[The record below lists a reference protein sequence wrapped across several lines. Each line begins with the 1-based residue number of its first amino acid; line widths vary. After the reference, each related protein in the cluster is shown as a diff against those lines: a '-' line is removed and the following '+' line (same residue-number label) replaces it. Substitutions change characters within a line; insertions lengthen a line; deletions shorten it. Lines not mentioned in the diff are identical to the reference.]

1 MPHKGTFVLAD
12 ISGFSQY
19 LDEAG
24 LQHASN
30 VTAKL
35 LNDLIEANGDRWQ
48 IANLEGDCVFFF
60 REGRE
65 PTGELLAHLRSL
77 FECFFARQREI
88 GQDTDCGCGACE
100 GASQLALKFIVH
112 AGEYA
117 EQSIGGRCEL
127 IGPDVVT
134 AHRLLKNDLGL
145 SEYILLTRSY
155 IGDDPPS
162 GYQVS
167 EGSLETQTGSIDFV
181 TLEPTPTS
189 PRAHRQARG
198 PCDPS

>member
-24 LQHASN
+24 LQHASD
-30 VTAKL
+30 VTAEL
-35 LNDLIEANGDRWQ
+35 LNALIEANGNRWQ

-65 PTGELLAHLRSL
+65 PTSELLAHLRSL
-77 FECFFARQREI
+77 FERFSSRRLEI
-88 GQDTDCGCGACE
+88 GRDSDCGCGACK
-100 GASQLALKFIVH
+100 GANELALKFIVH

-117 EQSIGGRCEL
+117 EQRIGGRREI

-134 AHRLLKNDLGL
+134 AHRLLKNDTGL
-145 SEYILLTRSY
+145 SEYVILTRSY
-155 IGDDPPS
+155 LGHETLS
-162 GYQVS
+162 EYQAS
-167 EGSLETQTGSIDFV
+167 ESSLKTAGGSVAVVILDI
-181 TLEPTPTS
+181 PT
-189 PRAHRQARG
+189 ARQ
-198 PCDPS
+198 

>member
-1 MPHKGTFVLAD
+1 MTHKGTFVLAD

-24 LQHASN
+24 LQHASD

-35 LNDLIEANGDRWQ
+35 LNDLIEANRGRWQ

-77 FECFFARQREI
+77 FEWFFARQREI

-100 GASQLALKFIVH
+100 GASELALKFIVH

-134 AHRLLKNDLGL
+134 AHRLLKNDTGL
-145 SEYILLTRSY
+145 SEYVLLTRSY
-155 IGDDPPS
+155 LGHETLS
-162 GYQVS
+162 EYQAPES
-167 EGSLETQTGSIDFV
+167 SLKTEGRSIPVVILD
-181 TLEPTPTS
+181 LPTV
-189 PRAHRQARG
+189 RQ
-198 PCDPS
+198 